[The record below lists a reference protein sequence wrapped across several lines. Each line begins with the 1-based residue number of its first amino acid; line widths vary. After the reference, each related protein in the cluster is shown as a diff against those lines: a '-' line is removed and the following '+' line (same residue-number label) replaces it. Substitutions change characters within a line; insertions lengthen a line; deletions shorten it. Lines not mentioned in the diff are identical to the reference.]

1 MTIVFIVNTPRRCFP
16 QIFLL
21 CAKVTENFVIFY
33 HFWGCQNRHKNLQ
46 IRSSIIFQFS
56 PAHHPRSFVYVSK
69 INLACF
75 NMNRKEKNFIV
86 RIISILFVYIF
97 MRIWRSINWWMWIE
111 LKEWE
116 RIWRMQIGERICEFE
131 EIFGMKN

>member
-1 MTIVFIVNTPRRCFP
+1 MYRKKKIVNWNEKNYCWKYIKITRQWRCFLTIVFIVNTPRRCFP

-21 CAKVTENFVIFY
+21 CAKVTENLVIFY

-97 MRIWRSINWWMWIE
+97 MRILEIN
-111 LKEWE
+111 
-116 RIWRMQIGERICEFE
+116 
-131 EIFGMKN
+131 